1 MSCILEY
8 NAQNKITGVKDAE
21 GNTSALFNSII
32 SNPHL
37 SVEQS
42 VDLFKNT
49 FTKKFKGEQLP
60 IEYRNNNN
68 EVFQTFKEALDNTT
82 SGDIQGYSGDNLMFS
97 VTSSSNPESLPGFLN
112 SMIKEDVILGETLL
126 DNGQKVIQVSGA
138 SETMKAIKS
147 QLFQNSS
154 FSYLGINKVKKL
166 SNGNFIIA
174 EEEEQKELPKD
185 YKTFEE
191 ELSSDPMYRP
201 YGDSKVIQDE
211 VELPNEGKLK
221 VQILS
226 LLNKLGIK
234 TMGISEYVSKYTIK
248 NGVEPTAQALI
259 DIANR
264 VIAFQGNQISVEDL
278 TEETAHLIV
287 EGWNSQEIENLLRN
301 IHKTEEWAELSEQ
314 YREIY
319 SKNYSGEELETVLR
333 KEILGKVLKN
343 AIQNSFQV
351 ENKTE
356 TQQNFIEKV
365 RTLFESFFTKVQ
377 VLFKPQYVSDLQ
389 EFNNQVIQLLQQE
402 ELQNYLSNEQL
413 STSKLTLYSVPN
425 SPKDPMALQVAVAR
439 KAIEVLEITQNQL
452 SKVNGISSSKESI
465 LRLKR
470 NLDDIDEQNK
480 LASFAGIAAS
490 VKNQIKYLNKALK
503 NNDKKKHP
511 FSTEENVVYMTL
523 LNQMRPILS
532 EVGALL
538 EPSNYNDRL
547 IKTEIDEAIIG
558 IQDLYGQVKSIDNYE
573 VLENL
578 VEDLAVKHNWSEESK
593 INYLKVAKAAKKDTN
608 WAHAYFGSLNHAEN
622 PLLNL
627 FGENIKKI
635 TMQTYRDHAN
645 PTTDLLLTLESLG
658 VSQKELN
665 SLRRSSFL
673 IDEVDHQKVE
683 DKVNEIE
690 LKAYNQFSGQE
701 PLEIKEY
708 LIKKREGNLPDV
720 PNDKLQEYREE
731 IKDEL
736 NQYLERPF
744 KDEYYA
750 KKEALYE
757 QENIS
762 LETRKWLSTIS
773 SDVAS
778 IYQRAKDE
786 NGTIILTEDL
796 KFNLEQI
803 AKERAFAKSPYT
815 TDGSYKQGLGGVI
828 DSEGN
833 LEIVIVGN
841 TSEEALR
848 AYELAKL
855 DKIFLEDLKNNKKD
869 AKGIPVKFIQEIEK
883 LESKGDF
890 KGAFD
895 FLKLNSYLGFNRE
908 FWDSL
913 GAKES
918 LIERLSNVQG
928 DNQQRAEELIF
939 SIKELQ
945 SKRNNIIKGNRV
957 LNQPSETDVERM
969 SKSEKEYIKE
979 YTEKLQLLY
988 QEASTFFKKEAS
1000 EEDVEETSENTVNQ
1014 AYRDAL
1020 KDLGIVGV
1028 AELDFIREHTTSNGK
1043 ADIDSARTFVN
1054 MLLKGQLV
1062 NIPKKFE
1069 KYFRTNYPKD
1079 PIQRQIAVEKD
1090 LIRYAQTRLL
1100 PYYTKFSPAG
1110 YDALIQ
1116 GLNSGNKKVSE
1127 LLQEVADGQSPLTVT
1142 PNYSFFEAEERTD
1155 LNEKYVR
1162 NYEGG
1167 RYQFKGDDFK
1177 SADYVNL
1184 FEPDE
1189 NGNPTK
1195 NEKLFKARQALLD
1208 YHRESLQATD
1218 TLNQHNIYKLPQQ
1231 SKSSLRKLEAFA
1243 KQPSFGKIRE
1253 GIKDTVGYR
1262 EEDIATGEVI
1272 EGSEEFKI
1280 ENMKIIPKY
1289 GFKDLAN
1296 QDDLSDELLT
1306 SYSWMHEQSMLY
1318 RARKEHIGQALML
1331 QSSILND
1338 TYIGKQAAAT
1348 ATYKMFQ
1355 SHMDEAYFGVK
1366 EDIDYNINFFK
1377 NYNVNVSKL
1386 LRIFSTFVRFRNL
1399 GFAVISPATSWITA
1413 QTQFYLENKVGE
1425 HVDMSSTK
1433 MANKEF
1439 RKLAGAAIAETG
1451 EINSK
1456 ARLNILLENF
1466 LVYDKSERLKNSSFG
1481 KVMRNMVK
1489 LPYAT
1494 HSMGNFP
1501 VIPRIAL
1508 SVMYDYRIVD
1518 GNIQNFNEF
1527 KRANPT
1533 LSSLELR
1540 NTWNANEENAMYKFM
1555 LTDDGKFNY
1564 DKAKMETLL
1573 GRSGEELEKYLKLKN
1588 EAIYQ
1593 RISYAVQNID
1603 GQMPEEEKS
1612 ISARNLFLQLLTVH
1626 RSFIPIA
1633 TARRFKNKHISLMSG
1648 QVEEGSYRTL
1658 GRFIKGYFEQF
1669 TKDDVKNL
1677 GKDIKTYWAE
1687 FTKDDDN
1694 ARMNMQRN
1702 GKDFLMLN
1710 LIAGLSILL
1719 SKIADDEENKD
1730 VFAIQAVN
1738 YLMLRLTNETASVGV
1753 ALPAT
1758 YYEVVESS
1766 FVGLNVIP
1774 DVLSVGD
1781 IGNDEL
1787 VTSGKWYG
1795 ATKNLRYW
1803 GRNTGLIKSYFDLK
1817 NVQRVKDS
1825 YVRNS
1830 GTFMYFTPAYLLS
1843 ESKDEK
1849 EN

>member
-8 NAQNKITGVKDAE
+8 NAQNKITGVKNAE
-21 GNTSALFNSII
+21 GKTSALFNSII

-42 VDLFKNT
+42 VEIYKNI
-49 FTKKFKGEQLP
+49 FSEKFKGEELP
-60 IEYRNNNN
+60 IAYRNSNGERFKN
-68 EVFQTFKEALDNTT
+68 FKEALDNTT

-97 VTSSSNPESLPGFLN
+97 IDRSINPETVNGFLN
-112 SMIKEDVILGETLL
+112 SMIKEDVILGESLF
-126 DNGQKVIQVSGA
+126 DNGQKIIQVAGA
-138 SETMKAIKS
+138 SEVMKAVKS
-147 QLFQNSS
+147 QLFQDSS
-154 FSYLGINKVKKL
+154 FGYLGINKVKRL
-166 SNGNFIIA
+166 SNGNFIIL
-174 EEEEQKELPKD
+174 EEVQKELPKD

-191 ELSSDPMYRP
+191 ELSADPMYRT
-201 YGDSKVIQDE
+201 YGESKVIQDE
-211 VELPNEGKLK
+211 VELPNEDNLK
-221 VQILS
+221 VQLLS
-226 LLNKLGIK
+226 LLNKLGVK
-234 TMGISEYVSKYTIK
+234 TMGISEYISKYSIK
-248 NGVEPTAQALI
+248 NGVEPTAQALV

-264 VIAFQGNQISVEDL
+264 VVAFQGGQISVEDL

-287 EGWNSQEIENLLRN
+287 EGWNVEEIENLLRN
-301 IHKTEEWAELSEQ
+301 IHKSDEWAELSEN

-319 SKNYSGEELETVLR
+319 SKNYSGEELDQVVR
-333 KEILGKVLKN
+333 KEILGKILKN
-343 AIQNSFQV
+343 AIQSNFQT

-356 TQQNFIEKV
+356 VQQNFISRV
-365 RTLFESFFTKVQ
+365 RELFQNFFNKIQT
-377 VLFKPQYVSDLQ
+377 LFKPQYFTDLQ
-389 EFNNQVIQLLQQE
+389 QFNDQVIQLLQQD

-413 STSKLTLYSVPN
+413 STSKLILYSVPN
-425 SPKDPMALQVAVAR
+425 GSKDPMALQVAVAK
-439 KAIEVLEITQNQL
+439 KAIEILEITQNQL
-452 SKVNGISSSKESI
+452 SKVSGVNSSKEAV

-480 LASFAGIAAS
+480 IASFAGIAAS
-490 VKNQIKYLNKALK
+490 VKTQVNYLNKSLK

-523 LNQMRPILS
+523 INQMTPILS

-538 EPSNYNDRL
+538 DTSNYNDRL
-547 IKTEIDEAIIG
+547 IKAELDETLISIL
-558 IQDLYGQVKSIDNYE
+558 DLKGQVKKIDSYE

-635 TMQTYRDHAN
+635 TLQTYRDHAN

-658 VSQKELN
+658 VSQKEVN
-665 SLRRSSFL
+665 SLRRGSFL

-701 PLEIKEY
+701 TLEIKDY
-708 LIKKREGNLPDV
+708 LTKKREGSLTDV
-720 PNDKLQEYREE
+720 PNDKFQEYREE

-757 QENIS
+757 KENIS
-762 LETRKWLSTIS
+762 LETRKWLSGIS
-773 SDVAS
+773 SDVAA
-778 IYQRAKDE
+778 IYQKAKDE
-786 NGTIILTEDL
+786 NGIIVLTEDL
-796 KFNLEQI
+796 KYNLEQI

-815 TDGSYKQGLGGVI
+815 TDGSYKKGLVGVI
-828 DSEGN
+828 NSEGN
-833 LEIVIVGN
+833 LELIIVGD
-841 TSEEALR
+841 TSEEASR
-848 AYELAKL
+848 AYELGKL
-855 DKIFLEDLKNNKKD
+855 DKIFLEELKSNKKED
-869 AKGIPVKFIQEIEK
+869 KGIPTKFIEEIEK
-883 LESKGDF
+883 LEAQRDF

-895 FLKLNSYLGFNRE
+895 YLKLNSYLGFKRE

-913 GAKES
+913 GGKES
-918 LIERLSNVQG
+918 LIERLSNVEE
-928 DNQQRAEELIF
+928 DRAEELIL

-988 QEASTFFKKEAS
+988 QEASTFFKKEKNEEES
-1000 EEDVEETSENTVNQ
+1000 EDTTENTVNQ
-1014 AYRDAL
+1014 AYINSI
-1020 KDLGIVGV
+1020 KDLGIEGL
-1028 AELDFIREHTTSNGK
+1028 EEIEFIREHTTSNGK
-1043 ADIDSARTFVN
+1043 ADIDSAKTFVN

-1062 NIPKKFE
+1062 NIPKKFQ
-1069 KYFRTNYPKD
+1069 KYFSENYPKD
-1079 PIQRQIAVEKD
+1079 PIDRKIAVQKD
-1090 LIRYAQTRLL
+1090 LLRYSQTKLL
-1100 PYYTKFSPAG
+1100 PYYTKFSPLG
-1110 YDALIQ
+1110 YDLLLQ
-1116 GLNSGNKKVSE
+1116 ELNNGSKKVSE
-1127 LLQEVADGQSPLTVT
+1127 LLQEVASGESSLTVT

-1155 LNEKYVR
+1155 LNDKYIK

-1167 RYQFKGDDFK
+1167 RYQFKGSDFK
-1177 SADYVNL
+1177 SSEYVNL
-1184 FEPDE
+1184 FAPDK
-1189 NGNPTK
+1189 NGNATK
-1195 NEKLFKARQALLD
+1195 NEKLFKARQALIE

-1218 TLNQHNIYKLPQQ
+1218 TLNQHNLFKLPQQ
-1231 SKSSLRKLEAFA
+1231 SKSSLRKIESFA

-1253 GIKDTVGYR
+1253 SIKDTVGYR

-1272 EGSEEFKI
+1272 EGSKKFKVQD
-1280 ENMKIIPKY
+1280 MKIIPKY

-1306 SYSWMHEQSMLY
+1306 SYSWMHEQGMLY

-1331 QSSILND
+1331 QSSVLND
-1338 TYIGKQAAAT
+1338 TYSNKEAAAT
-1348 ATYKMFQ
+1348 ATLKMFN

-1377 NYNVNVSKL
+1377 NYNINVSKL

-1413 QTQFYLENKVGE
+1413 HTQFYLENKVGE
-1425 HVDMSSTK
+1425 HVDMTSTK
-1433 MANKEF
+1433 MADKEF
-1439 RKLAGAAIAETG
+1439 KKLAGAAIAETG

-1466 LVYDKSERLKNSSFG
+1466 LVYNKAERLKNSSFG

-1508 SVMYDYRIVD
+1508 SVMYDYRIVN
-1518 GNIQNFNEF
+1518 GSIQNFNEF
-1527 KRANPT
+1527 KKANPT
-1533 LSSLELR
+1533 LSSLELK
-1540 NTWNANEENAMYKFM
+1540 NTWNANEQNTMYNFM

-1564 DKAKMETLL
+1564 DKVKMEALL

-1612 ISARNLFLQLLTVH
+1612 IAQKNMLLQLLTVH

-1633 TARRFKNKHISLMSG
+1633 TARRFKNKHTSLMSG

-1677 GKDIKTYWAE
+1677 GKDMKTYWAE
-1687 FTKDDDN
+1687 FTQDDIN
-1694 ARMNMQRN
+1694 AKMNMQRN

-1710 LIAGLSILL
+1710 LIAGLSIIL
-1719 SKIADDEENKD
+1719 SKLADDKENED
-1730 VFAIQAVN
+1730 VFLIQAAN

-1781 IGNDEL
+1781 IGDDEI
-1787 VTSGKWYG
+1787 VSSGKWTG

-1803 GRNTGLIKSYFDLK
+1803 ARNTGLVKEYFNLK
-1817 NVQRVKDS
+1817 NVRRVQQQ
-1825 YVRNS
+1825 YILNS

-1843 ESKDEK
+1843 EEKDEK
-1849 EN
+1849 

>member
-21 GNTSALFNSII
+21 GKTSALFNSIV

-37 SVEQS
+37 SVEQA
-42 VDLFKNT
+42 VDIYKNS
-49 FTKKFKGEQLP
+49 FSKKFKGEQLP
-60 IEYRNNNN
+60 IEYRNVNG
-68 EVFQTFKEALDNTT
+68 EVFQNFKDALDSTS

-97 VTSSSNPESLPGFLN
+97 IDSGSNPESLSGFLN
-112 SMIKEDVILGETLL
+112 SMIKEDVILGETLF

-138 SETMKAIKS
+138 SEVMRAIKS
-147 QLFQNSS
+147 QLFQDSS
-154 FSYLGINKVKKL
+154 YGYIGINKIKRL
-166 SNGNFIIA
+166 SNGNFIIL
-174 EEEEQKELPKD
+174 EEGQKELPKD

-191 ELSSDPMYRP
+191 ELSADPMYRP

-211 VELPNEGKLK
+211 VELPNEDNLK
-221 VQILS
+221 VQLLS
-226 LLNKLGIK
+226 LLNKLGVK
-234 TMGISEYVSKYTIK
+234 TMGISEYISKYNIK
-248 NGVEPTAQALI
+248 NGVEPTAQALV

-264 VIAFQGNQISVEDL
+264 VVAFQGGQIEVEDL

-287 EGWNSQEIENLLRN
+287 EGWNSEEIENLLRN
-301 IHKTEEWAELSEQ
+301 IHRTEEWAELSEN
-314 YREIY
+314 YRDIY
-319 SKNYSGEELETVLR
+319 SKTYSGEELDKVLR

-343 AIQNSFQV
+343 AIQSNFQT

-356 TQQNFIEKV
+356 TQQNFIERV
-365 RTLFESFFTKVQ
+365 RKLFQNFFTKVQ
-377 VLFKPQYVSDLQ
+377 ALFKPQYISDLQ
-389 EFNNQVIQLLQQE
+389 SFNNQVVQLLQQD

-425 SPKDPMALQVAVAR
+425 SSKDPMALQVAVAK
-439 KAIEVLEITQNQL
+439 KAIEILEITQNQL
-452 SKVNGISSSKESI
+452 SKVSGITSSKEAV

-480 LASFAGIAAS
+480 IASFAGITAS
-490 VKNQIKYLNKALK
+490 VKTQIKYLNKALK
-503 NNDKKKHP
+503 NNDKSKHP

-532 EVGALL
+532 EVGGLL
-538 EPSNYNDRL
+538 ELSKYNDRL
-547 IKTEIDEAIIG
+547 IKAEIDQAIVG
-558 IQDLYGQVKSIDNYE
+558 IQDLYGEVSKIDNYQ

-578 VEDLAVKHNWSEESK
+578 VDDLAIKHNWSEDSK

-627 FGENIKKI
+627 FGENIKKV
-635 TMQTYRDHAN
+635 TLQTYRYHAN

-658 VSQKELN
+658 VSQKEVN
-665 SLRRSSFL
+665 SLRRGSFL

-690 LKAYNQFSGQE
+690 LKAYNQFSGQAT
-701 PLEIKEY
+701 LDIKEY
-708 LIKKREGNLPDV
+708 LIKKREGVLPDV
-720 PNDKLQEYREE
+720 PNDKFQEYREE
-731 IKDEL
+731 VKDEL

-744 KDEYYA
+744 KDEYYT

-786 NGTIILTEDL
+786 SGTIVLTEDL

-815 TDGSYKQGLGGVI
+815 TDGSYKRGLSGVI

-833 LEIVIVGN
+833 LEIVIVGD
-841 TSEEALR
+841 TSEEASR

-855 DKIFLEDLKNNKKD
+855 DKIFLKDLQDNKKD
-869 AKGIPVKFIQEIEK
+869 KQGIPTKFIEEIEK
-883 LESKGDF
+883 LEAQGDF

-895 FLKLNSYLGFNRE
+895 YLKLNSYLGFNRE

-913 GAKES
+913 GGKES
-918 LIERLSNVQG
+918 LMDRLSNVEG

-969 SKSEKEYIKE
+969 STSEKEYIKE

-988 QEASTFFKKEAS
+988 QEASTFFKKEKN
-1000 EEDVEETSENTVNQ
+1000 EEEVEETTENTVNQ
-1014 AYRDAL
+1014 AYRDSL
-1020 KDLGIVGV
+1020 KDLGIRGIQ
-1028 AELDFIREHTTSNGK
+1028 ELDFIREHTTSNGK
-1043 ADIDSARTFVN
+1043 ADIDSAKTFVN

-1069 KYFRTNYPKD
+1069 KHFSSNYPKD
-1079 PIQRQIAVEKD
+1079 LEERQIAVYKD
-1090 LIRYAQTRLL
+1090 LVKYSQTKLL
-1100 PYYTKFSPAG
+1100 PYYTKFSPVG
-1110 YDALIQ
+1110 YDSLIQ
-1116 GLNSGNKKVSE
+1116 ELGEGTKKVSQ
-1127 LLQEVADGQSPLTVT
+1127 LLQEVSNGESPLTVT

-1155 LNEKYVR
+1155 LNEKYIK

-1167 RYQFKGDDFK
+1167 RYQFKGNDFK
-1177 SADYVNL
+1177 SSEYVNL
-1184 FEPDE
+1184 FAPDK
-1189 NGNPTK
+1189 NRNATK

-1208 YHRESLQATD
+1208 YHKESLQATD
-1218 TLNQHNIYKLPQQ
+1218 TLNQHNLFKLPQQ
-1231 SKSSLRKLEAFA
+1231 SKSSLRKVEAFA

-1253 GIKDTVGYR
+1253 GIKDSVGYR

-1272 EGSEEFKI
+1272 EGSEKFKVQD
-1280 ENMKIIPKY
+1280 MKIIPKY
-1289 GFKDLAN
+1289 GFRDLAN

-1306 SYSWMHEQSMLY
+1306 SYSWMHEQGMLY

-1331 QSSILND
+1331 QSSVLND
-1338 TYIGKQAAAT
+1338 TYSNKEAAAT
-1348 ATYKMFQ
+1348 ATLKMFN

-1377 NYNVNVSKL
+1377 NYNINVSKL

-1413 QTQFYLENKVGE
+1413 QSQFYLENKVGE
-1425 HVDMSSTK
+1425 HVDMTSTK

-1439 RKLAGAAIAETG
+1439 RKLAGKAIAETG

-1466 LVYDKSERLKNSSFG
+1466 LVYNKAERLKNSSFG

-1508 SVMYDYRIVD
+1508 SVMYDYRIVN
-1518 GNIQNFNEF
+1518 GSIQNFNEF
-1527 KRANPT
+1527 KKANPT
-1533 LSSLELR
+1533 LSSLELK
-1540 NTWNANEENAMYKFM
+1540 NTWNANEQNTMYNFM

-1564 DKAKMETLL
+1564 DKAKMEGLL
-1573 GRSGEELEKYLKLKN
+1573 NRSGEDLEKYLKLKN

-1633 TARRFKNKHISLMSG
+1633 TARRFKNKHTSLMSG

-1658 GRFIKGYFEQF
+1658 GRFVKGYFEQF

-1687 FTKDDDN
+1687 FTQDDVN
-1694 ARMNMQRN
+1694 AKMNMQRN
-1702 GKDFLMLN
+1702 GKDFIMLN

-1719 SKIADDEENKD
+1719 AKLADDEENKD
-1730 VFAIQAVN
+1730 VFLIQAAN

-1774 DVLSVGD
+1774 DVLAVTD
-1781 IGNDEL
+1781 IGSDEI
-1787 VTSGKWYG
+1787 VSSGKWTG

-1803 GRNTGLIKSYFDLK
+1803 GRNTGLVKEYFNLK
-1817 NVQRVKDS
+1817 NVQRVKDQ
-1825 YVRNS
+1825 YILNS

-1843 ESKDEK
+1843 EDK
-1849 EN
+1849 EDKK

>member
-8 NAQNKITGVKDAE
+8 NAQNKIIGIKDTE
-21 GNTSALFNSII
+21 GKTSALFNSIV

-37 SVEQS
+37 SVEQA
-42 VDLFKNT
+42 VDIYKNS
-49 FTKKFKGEQLP
+49 FSKKFKGEQLP
-60 IEYRNNNN
+60 IEYRNVNG
-68 EVFQTFKEALDNTT
+68 EVFQNFKDALDNTT

-97 VTSSSNPESLPGFLN
+97 LTSSLNPESLHGFLN
-112 SMIKEDVILGETLL
+112 SMIKEDVILGETLF

-138 SETMKAIKS
+138 SETMKAVKS
-147 QLFQNSS
+147 QLFQDSS
-154 FSYLGINKVKKL
+154 FGYLGINKVKRL
-166 SNGNFIIA
+166 SNDNFIIL
-174 EEEEQKELPKD
+174 EDEQRELPKD

-191 ELSSDPMYRP
+191 ELSADPMYRP

-211 VELPNEGKLK
+211 VEVPNEDNLK
-221 VQILS
+221 VQLLS

-234 TMGISEYVSKYTIK
+234 TMGISEYISKYTVK
-248 NGVEPTAQALI
+248 NGVEPTAQALV
-259 DIANR
+259 DIANG
-264 VIAFQGNQISVEDL
+264 VIAFQGGQINVSGL

-287 EGWNSQEIENLLRN
+287 EGWNTEEIENLLRN
-301 IHKTEEWAELSEQ
+301 IHRTEEWAELSEQ

-319 SKNYSGEELETVLR
+319 SKTYSGEELENVVR

-343 AIQNSFQV
+343 AIQSNFQL

-356 TQQNFIEKV
+356 TQQNFIERV
-365 RTLFESFFTKVQ
+365 RELFENFFAKVQ
-377 VLFKPQYVSDLQ
+377 ALFKPQYITDLQ
-389 EFNNQVIQLLQQE
+389 NFNDKVVQLLQQE

-413 STSKLTLYSVPN
+413 ATSKLTLYSVPN
-425 SPKDPMALQVAVAR
+425 SSKDPMALQVAVAR

-452 SKVNGISSSKESI
+452 AKVNGINSIKETV

-470 NLDDIDEQNK
+470 NLEDIDEQNK
-480 LASFAGIAAS
+480 IASFAGIVAS
-490 VKNQIKYLNKALK
+490 VKTQIKYLNKALK
-503 NNDKKKHP
+503 NNDKSKHP

-538 EPSNYNDRL
+538 EPSKYNDRL

-558 IQDLYGQVKSIDNYE
+558 IQDLYGKVDIIDTYQ

-608 WAHAYFGSLNHAEN
+608 WTHAYFGSLNHAEN

-635 TMQTYRDHAN
+635 TLQTYRDHAN

-658 VSQKELN
+658 VTQKELN
-665 SLRRSSFL
+665 SLRRGSFL

-690 LKAYNQFSGQE
+690 LNAYNKFSGQE

-708 LIKKREGNLPDV
+708 LIKKREGNLTEIPVDTL
-720 PNDKLQEYREE
+720 PEYREE
-731 IKDEL
+731 IKDDL

-744 KDEYYA
+744 KDEYYT
-750 KKEALYE
+750 KKEDLYDTE
-757 QENIS
+757 KIS

-773 SDVAS
+773 SDVAA

-786 NGTIILTEDL
+786 NGTIVLTEDL

-815 TDGSYKQGLGGVI
+815 TDGDYKKGLSGVI
-828 DSEGN
+828 NSEGN
-833 LEIVIVGN
+833 LELVIVGD

-848 AYELAKL
+848 AYELGKL
-855 DKIFLEDLKNNKKD
+855 DKIFLEKLKTNKKED
-869 AKGIPVKFIQEIEK
+869 KGIPTKFLEEIEK
-883 LESKGDF
+883 LESSGDF
-890 KGAFD
+890 VGAFNY
-895 FLKLNSYLGFNRE
+895 LKLNSYLGFKRE
-908 FWDSL
+908 FWDNL
-913 GAKES
+913 GGKES
-918 LIERLSNVQG
+918 LIERLSNVE
-928 DNQQRAEELIF
+928 DERAEELIIV
-939 SIKELQ
+939 IKELQ

-969 SKSEKEYIKE
+969 STSEKEYIKE
-979 YTEKLQLLY
+979 YTEKLQMLY
-988 QEASTFFKKEAS
+988 QEASTFFKKSKDEQGDEA
-1000 EEDVEETSENTVNQ
+1000 EEFSENTVNQ

-1020 KDLGIVGV
+1020 KDLGIEGTG
-1028 AELDFIREHTTSNGK
+1028 ELDFIREHTTSNGK
-1043 ADIDSARTFVN
+1043 ADIDSARTFAN
-1054 MLLKGQLV
+1054 MLIKGQLV

-1069 KYFRTNYPKD
+1069 KYFSANYPKD
-1079 PIQRQIAVEKD
+1079 PNQRKITIEKD
-1090 LIRYAQTRLL
+1090 LIRYSQARLL
-1100 PYYTKFSPAG
+1100 PYYTKFSPIG
-1110 YDALIQ
+1110 YDALLQ
-1116 GLNSGNKKVSE
+1116 DLSSGNKKVSE
-1127 LLQEVADGQSPLTVT
+1127 LLQEVSDGQSPLTVT

-1155 LNEKYVR
+1155 LNEKYIR

-1177 SADYVNL
+1177 SKDYVNL
-1184 FEPDE
+1184 FAPDK

-1218 TLNQHNIYKLPQQ
+1218 TLNQHNLFKLPQQ
-1231 SKSSLRKLEAFA
+1231 SKSSLRKVEAFA

-1262 EEDIATGEVI
+1262 EEDIATGETI
-1272 EGSEEFKI
+1272 EGSKEFKV
-1280 ENMKIIPKY
+1280 EDMKVIPKY

-1331 QSSILND
+1331 QEAVLND
-1338 TYIGKQAAAT
+1338 NYGNKSAAAT
-1348 ATYKMFQ
+1348 ATYKMFK

-1386 LRIFSTFVRFRNL
+1386 LRIFSSFVRFRNL

-1413 QTQFYLENKVGE
+1413 QSQFYLENKVGE
-1425 HVDMSSTK
+1425 HVDMTSTR

-1466 LVYDKSERLKNSSFG
+1466 LVYNRAERLKNSSFG

-1527 KRANPT
+1527 KKANPT
-1533 LSSLELR
+1533 LSSLELK
-1540 NTWNANEENAMYKFM
+1540 NTWNANEQNAMYNFM
-1555 LTDDGKFNY
+1555 LTGDGKFNY
-1564 DKAKMETLL
+1564 DKVKMEALL

-1612 ISARNLFLQLLTVH
+1612 ISQRNFLLSLLLTH
-1626 RSFIPIA
+1626 RTFIPIA
-1633 TARRFKNKHISLMSG
+1633 TARRFKNRHVSLMSG

-1669 TKDDVKNL
+1669 TKNDVKNL
-1677 GKDIKTYWAE
+1677 GKDIKEYWSE
-1687 FTKDDDN
+1687 FSQDPASK
-1694 ARMNMQRN
+1694 MNMQRN
-1702 GKDFLMLN
+1702 AKDFLMLN

-1730 VFAIQAVN
+1730 VFLIQAAN

-1758 YYEVVESS
+1758 YYEVGESS
-1766 FVGLNVIP
+1766 FVGLNTIP
-1774 DVLSVGD
+1774 EVLAVSD
-1781 IGNDEL
+1781 IGDDEIIK
-1787 VTSGKWYG
+1787 TGKWEG
-1795 ATKNLRYW
+1795 STKNLRYW
-1803 GRNTGLIKSYFDLK
+1803 GRNSGIVREYKNLDNIK
-1817 NVQRVKDS
+1817 NVRQQ
-1825 YVRNS
+1825 YVLNS

-1843 ESKDEK
+1843 EEKDEK
-1849 EN
+1849 